1 MNMFE
6 MYDSLN
12 DYFIAGEGPG
22 TPVIP
27 TVESVK
33 PQVTVNKMT
42 ASMASNPHAKQF
54 PIKKILITAGTIVL
68 GYFLFKAL
76 IQRNDTSYTF
86 SERRR
91 LARQRTSR
99 LD

>member
-1 MNMFE
+1 MFE

-12 DYFIAGEGPG
+12 DYFMAGEGPG

-27 TVESVK
+27 TVENVK
-33 PQVTVNKMT
+33 PQGTVDKMT
-42 ASMASNPHAKQF
+42 ASTASNPQAKQF
-54 PIKKILITAGTIVL
+54 PIKKVLITAGTIVL
-68 GYFLFKAL
+68 GYLLFKAL
-76 IQRNDTSYTF
+76 IQKNDTSYTF

-91 LARQRTSR
+91 LARQRTSQ